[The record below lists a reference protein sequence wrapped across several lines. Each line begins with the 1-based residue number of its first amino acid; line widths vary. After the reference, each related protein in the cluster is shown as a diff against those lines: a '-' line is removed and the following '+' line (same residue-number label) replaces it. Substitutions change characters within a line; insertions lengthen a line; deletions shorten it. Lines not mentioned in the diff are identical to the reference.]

1 MAGMWKVPEHER
13 VAEVATTGT
22 AVGHAAVITWQG
34 DADDVGTEMA
44 STETM
49 PAAVV
54 VVVVVLILHAT
65 TSSPAVHS
73 NDGAVVEAVEHH
85 QPGSLLLLEPKL
97 FVACSVVVVVVAA
110 DSQLIEHQTTCSSSS
125 TSTSTRL
132 ISNSLLTFGDCFGHE
147 KAQSSKLPR
156 TITSL
161 AIWKSILAQ
170 QKYRTRTVIIT
181 CTRFSCKRWFVG
193 GIGSIFVSITHIVSL
208 TRISRKQS

>member
-13 VAEVATTGT
+13 VAEVATIGT
-22 AVGHAAVITWQG
+22 AVGHAAIITWQG
-34 DADDVGTEMA
+34 DTDDVGTEMA

-49 PAAVV
+49 PAVVIVV
-54 VVVVVLILHAT
+54 VVLLILHAT

-73 NDGAVVEAVEHH
+73 NDGAVLAALEHH

-97 FVACSVVVVVVAA
+97 FVAGSVVVVVAA
-110 DSQLIEHQTTCSSSS
+110 DSQLIEHQTTCSSS
-125 TSTSTRL
+125 STSTRL

-147 KAQSSKLPR
+147 KAQSSQLPR
-156 TITSL
+156 TRTSS
-161 AIWKSILAQ
+161 AIWKPILAQ

>member
-22 AVGHAAVITWQG
+22 AVGHAAIVTWQG

-49 PAAVV
+49 PAVV
-54 VVVVVLILHAT
+54 IVVVVLILHAT

-85 QPGSLLLLEPKL
+85 QPGSLLLLELKL

-110 DSQLIEHQTTCSSSS
+110 DSQLIEHQTTCSG

-156 TITSL
+156 TRTSL
-161 AIWKSILAQ
+161 AIWKPILAQ

-181 CTRFSCKRWFVG
+181 CTRFSCKLWFV
-193 GIGSIFVSITHIVSL
+193 
-208 TRISRKQS
+208 